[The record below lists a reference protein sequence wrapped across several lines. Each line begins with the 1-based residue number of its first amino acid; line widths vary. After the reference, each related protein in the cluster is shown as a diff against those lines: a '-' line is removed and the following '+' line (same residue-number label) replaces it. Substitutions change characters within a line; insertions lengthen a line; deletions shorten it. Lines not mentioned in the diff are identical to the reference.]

1 MTIPTLTGTPTRYAR
16 VRGRVVRTA
25 LMPLVVAAALLATSV
40 GVPLGAASPTTA
52 VARAVTAPPPRTIVK
67 VTGTKDEGFVVR
79 RLDGS
84 VSFPPTWS
92 EAMAECAELSTAIQ
106 RARCTTFVRVRYADL
121 LAIKRAIRYARSQ
134 A

>member
-1 MTIPTLTGTPTRYAR
+1 MRGPAAR
-16 VRGRVVRTA
+16 AA
-25 LMPLVVAAALLATSV
+25 LVPLVVAAALLATSV
-40 GVPLGAASPTTA
+40 GVPLSTAAPTTA
-52 VARAVTAPPPRTIVK
+52 VSQAVAAWPPRTIVK

-121 LAIKRAIRYARSQ
+121 LAIKRAIRYARAQ

>member
-1 MTIPTLTGTPTRYAR
+1 MTISTLTPTPTRYAR
-16 VRGRVVRTA
+16 VRGRVVRNA
-25 LMPLVVAAALLATSV
+25 LVPLVVAAALLATSV
-40 GVPLGAASPTTA
+40 GVPLGTASPTTA
-52 VARAVTAPPPRTIVK
+52 ASQAPAPPPRTIVK